1 MATNATDYYY
11 YLRLQDMLDFG
22 NVEFNKAIKTTKT
35 RVPRTGDGW
44 TVYKLSDDKVF
55 DVFIGDRVLST
66 EVEES
71 GKYPI
76 YSANVFEEF
85 GRTNKQNVTDFS
97 QPSIVWGIDGDW
109 MVNCIPANKPFYPT
123 DHCGVLR
130 IKSEALMPDYVALAL
145 QVEGEYERF
154 SRHNRASTQRIQN
167 LQISIPQHAVQ
178 EAVVN
183 QVRRVDDQLAEK
195 RKEIM
200 ELTEAIRLKFQTVF
214 GDVLMPGSGVERRPL
229 GRLCVNL
236 DSMREPITSHKRQKG
251 SIPYYGASGIVDYV
265 KDFLFDE
272 RLLLVSEDG
281 ANLLTR
287 KTPIAFEVSGKTWV
301 NNHAHV
307 LRFDDYCMQQYV
319 EHYLNYTDLA
329 AYINK
334 NANPKL
340 TQEKLEGIAI
350 PIPSKEALSSFAKYM
365 DERRKQQTTL
375 LASYNELQK
384 SRKELIEKAFCY

>member
-1 MATNATDYYY
+1 M
-11 YLRLQDMLDFG
+11 
-22 NVEFNKAIKTTKT
+22 
-35 RVPRTGDGW
+35 
-44 TVYKLSDDKVF
+44 
-55 DVFIGDRVLST
+55 
-66 EVEES
+66 
-71 GKYPI
+71 
-76 YSANVFEEF
+76 
-85 GRTNKQNVTDFS
+85 
-97 QPSIVWGIDGDW
+97 
-109 MVNCIPANKPFYPT
+109 
-123 DHCGVLR
+123 
-130 IKSEALMPDYVALAL
+130 
-145 QVEGEYERF
+145 
-154 SRHNRASTQRIQN
+154 
-167 LQISIPQHAVQ
+167 
-178 EAVVN
+178 N

-200 ELTEAIRLKFQTVF
+200 ELTEAIRLKFQNVF